1 MNYKIIPT
9 SQFEK
14 ELKRLFKKYPSIK
27 SDLLEL
33 IAQLKVNPSLG
44 TPLLKNCYKIRMAI
58 KSKGKGKS
66 SGSRVITHV
75 RVLKEE
81 VHMLTIYD
89 KSEQSNISDS
99 AINQLLEL
107 L

>member
-33 IAQLKVNPSLG
+33 IAQLKVNPKHG